1 MLKTFAKREDGWIQG
16 FLAKPFAQKKVKA
29 IKFREYKRN
38 RHKLFSLLFD
48 KKEEIRPVT
57 KKTWCESFY
66 VCIKVSCK
74 EFSMIDTTSD
84 SE

>member
-1 MLKTFAKREDGWIQG
+1 MGEFKV
-16 FLAKPFAQKKVKA
+16 FLQNLLHRKKVKA

-57 KKTWCESFY
+57 KRLD
-66 VCIKVSCK
+66 VKVFMFALK
-74 EFSMIDTTSD
+74 YHAKNFQ
-84 SE
+84 